1 MSSQDI
7 KIKTQR
13 KINDTPK
20 IGILNQK
27 LTDKLYRISSK
38 TRSKMFV
45 IPGDIYI
52 FLKIC
57 KGIYLP

>member
-13 KINDTPK
+13 KINDTSK

-27 LTDKLYRISSK
+27 LTDKLYRIHSK
-38 TRSKMFV
+38 TRSRMFV
-45 IPGDIYI
+45 IPGDIYT

-57 KGIYLP
+57 KVIYLP

>member
-20 IGILNQK
+20 MDILNQK
-27 LTDKLYRISSK
+27 LTDKLYRIHSK
-38 TRSKMFV
+38 IRSRMFV

-57 KGIYLP
+57 KVIYLP